1 MRVLIMAISL
11 FLVACGGASDDE
23 STDNAPGDTV
33 GAEIA
38 AGFIDSMDKAKDVED
53 QIQQSKDDID
63 AALEEAE
70 GGVKD

>member
-1 MRVLIMAISL
+1 MKALIIASSL
-11 FLVACGGASDDE
+11 FLVACGGASDDD
-23 STDNAPGDTV
+23 SIDDAPGDTV

-38 AGFIDSMDKAKDVED
+38 AGFNESMDKARDIED
-53 QIQQSKDDID
+53 QIQKSKDEID

>member
-11 FLVACGGASDDE
+11 FLVACGGAADDE

-38 AGFIDSMDKAKDVED
+38 EGFIDSMDKARDVEN
-53 QIQQSKDDID
+53 QLQKSKDEID
-63 AALEEAE
+63 AALEDTE

>member
-11 FLVACGGASDDE
+11 YLVACGGASDDE
-23 STDNAPGDTV
+23 STDKPPGDTV

-38 AGFIDSMDKAKDVED
+38 AGFIDSMDKAKDIED
-53 QIQQSKDDID
+53 QIQKSKDEID

>member
-1 MRVLIMAISL
+1 MRWLLLFMSVLL
-11 FLVACGGASDDE
+11 FACGGESSDDASD
-23 STDNAPGDTV
+23 GDTI

-38 AGFIDSMDKAKDVED
+38 DDYNDAMDKAKDLED

-70 GGVKD
+70 DEIDN

>member
-11 FLVACGGASDDE
+11 LLVACGGASDDE
-23 STDNAPGDTV
+23 SIDDAPGDTV

-38 AGFIDSMDKAKDVED
+38 EGFIDSMDKARDVED
-53 QIQQSKDDID
+53 QIQKSKEEID

>member
-1 MRVLIMAISL
+1 MRVLIMAISM

-23 STDNAPGDTV
+23 STDTAPGDTV

-38 AGFIDSMDKAKDVED
+38 AGFIDSMDKAKDIEN
-53 QIQQSKDDID
+53 QIQQSKDEID

>member
-1 MRVLIMAISL
+1 MKVLIMASSL

-23 STDNAPGDTV
+23 SPDDAPGDTV

-38 AGFIDSMDKAKDVED
+38 EGFINSMDKAKDIED
-53 QIQQSKDDID
+53 QIQKSKDEID

-70 GGVKD
+70 GAVKD

>member
-1 MRVLIMAISL
+1 MKALIMASSL

-38 AGFIDSMDKAKDVED
+38 DGFNESMDKARDIED
-53 QIQQSKDDID
+53 QIQKSKEEID

>member
-1 MRVLIMAISL
+1 MKALILASSL

-23 STDNAPGDTV
+23 STGDAPGDTV

-38 AGFIDSMDKAKDVED
+38 AGFNKSMDKARDIED
-53 QIQQSKDDID
+53 QLQKSKEEID

>member
-23 STDNAPGDTV
+23 STDSAPGDTV

-38 AGFIDSMDKAKDVED
+38 AGFNESMDKARDIED
-53 QIQQSKDDID
+53 QIQKSKDEID

>member
-1 MRVLIMAISL
+1 MRVLIMAISM

-23 STDNAPGDTV
+23 STDTAPGDTV